1 MRSCVF
7 SISCYLLNISK
18 TGGVSKDAVHWEMVV
33 KVEDEVGVESGS
45 AQCSELE
52 QFLKLGAQAFFQLDY
67 CELSSRGEKESRTS
81 SPWRLRLWGVECGP
95 GAATHR
101 QSLQSRETCRLLLLR
116 PPLILQNWP
125 YHDLEQ
131 MHSGLK
137 LHIGRILLFLK
148 KLIKFVKLCL
158 LSSYTVQN
166 SFNLTNF
173 FLAHRIQAFG
183 FLFYRT

>member
-7 SISCYLLNISK
+7 SISCYLVNISK

-33 KVEDEVGVESGS
+33 KVEDEVRGRVWKRVVEQRS
-45 AQCSELE
+45 SELQ
-52 QFLKLGAQAFFQLDY
+52 QFLKRAQAFFQLDY

-131 MHSGLK
+131 MHSGLN
-137 LHIGRILLFLK
+137 LHKSRILLNLEKNIFFK
-148 KLIKFVKLCL
+148 KFVKLYL
-158 LSSYTVQN
+158 LSAT
-166 SFNLTNF
+166 
-173 FLAHRIQAFG
+173 
-183 FLFYRT
+183 

>member
-7 SISCYLLNISK
+7 SISCYLVNISK

-33 KVEDEVGVESGS
+33 KVEDEVRGRVWKRVVEQRS
-45 AQCSELE
+45 SELQ
-52 QFLKLGAQAFFQLDY
+52 QFLKRAQAFFQLDY

-116 PPLILQNWP
+116 PPLYYKTGLTMILSKCTVASICTQAEF
-125 YHDLEQ
+125 Y
-131 MHSGLK
+131 
-137 LHIGRILLFLK
+137 
-148 KLIKFVKLCL
+148 LIQKNTF
-158 LSSYTVQN
+158 
-166 SFNLTNF
+166 
-173 FLAHRIQAFG
+173 
-183 FLFYRT
+183 